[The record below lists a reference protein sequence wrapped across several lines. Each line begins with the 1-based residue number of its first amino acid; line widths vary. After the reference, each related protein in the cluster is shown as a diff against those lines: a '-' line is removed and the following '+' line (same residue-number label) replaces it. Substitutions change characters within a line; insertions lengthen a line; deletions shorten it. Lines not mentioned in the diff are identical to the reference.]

1 MLFSKRPRSGVR
13 HGLYYSGERVA
24 SATLVLQRG
33 LKPKLT
39 HAASVSQRVEDLSPD
54 ALKALIPNASGA
66 LSLVLTDD
74 QYRLLLVEAPRV
86 EPSELRAAIR
96 WKVKD
101 LIDFHIDDAVIDVFE
116 IPGQERRP
124 PGQAMM
130 YAVAARARDIR
141 AHIDRVEN
149 ADFKLD
155 VIDISEMALRNLAAL
170 TEEDVQGACLLH
182 LQENHGLLTLTR
194 QAHLFLSRRL
204 EIGTRN
210 LEQDPQGAGDQI
222 VLEVQRSL
230 DYYDSHFQQAP
241 IAGLKVLPGPATLTP
256 LIDTLNDNLNLT
268 AAPYPLDS
276 VLQMD
281 IELEADVLADCILA
295 IGGALR
301 REEMSL

>member
-1 MLFSKRPRSGVR
+1 MLFSRRPRSGIR
-13 HGLYYSGERVA
+13 HGLYYSRDLVA
-24 SATLVLQRG
+24 TASLVQQRG
-33 LKPKLT
+33 MTPRLT
-39 HAASVSQRVEDLSPD
+39 HASAARQAVQDLSSE
-54 ALKALIPNASGA
+54 ALKALIPHAPGA
-66 LSLVLTDD
+66 LSFVLADD

-130 YAVAARARDIR
+130 YAVAARARDLR
-141 AHIDRVEN
+141 AHIDRIES

-155 VIDISEMALRNLAAL
+155 VIDISEMALRNLASL
-170 TEEDVQGACLLH
+170 TEEDVQGVCLLH
-182 LQENHGLLTLTR
+182 LQEDHGLVTLTR

-204 EIGTRN
+204 EIGTLS
-210 LEQDPQGAGDQI
+210 LEQDPQGASDQI
-222 VLEVQRSL
+222 LLEVQRSL

-241 IAGLKVLPGPATLTP
+241 IAGLKVLPGPTTVAALTE
-256 LIDTLNDNLNLT
+256 TLNDNLNLA

-276 VLQMD
+276 VLQMET
-281 IELEADVLADCILA
+281 ELEPSVLADSILA

-301 REEMSL
+301 REELSL